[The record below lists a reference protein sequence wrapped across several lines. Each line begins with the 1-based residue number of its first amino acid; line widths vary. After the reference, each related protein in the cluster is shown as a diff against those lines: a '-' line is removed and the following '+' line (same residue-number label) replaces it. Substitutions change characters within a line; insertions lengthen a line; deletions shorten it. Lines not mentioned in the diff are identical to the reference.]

1 MSVEAPVTSA
11 RAMRAS
17 EDGAVKSQP
26 IRHVVMLSG
35 GKDSTALAL
44 YLRKKQ
50 PQTDFEY
57 LFCDTHKEL
66 PETYEYLARI
76 EARLGRT
83 VVRLASGHGER
94 GFDHFL
100 KIYGGFLPSPQARW
114 CTRLLKIEPF
124 EKYVGDDPARL
135 YVGLRADERRSGY
148 ISTKENIEAVFPFK
162 DDGIDRAGVMRIL
175 DESGVGQP
183 GYYEWRSRSGC
194 YFCFFQQKGEWVR
207 LRERHPDLYQLAK
220 GYEKEDQGYTWAE
233 EESLSELERPER
245 REEILERERVRKQR
259 LAARRRPRTLA
270 QAYGFEDPDE
280 EDGAGCLIC
289 HL

>member
-1 MSVEAPVTSA
+1 MSDSVSERSRLDVAPDV
-11 RAMRAS
+11 
-17 EDGAVKSQP
+17 
-26 IRHVVMLSG
+26 RHIVMLSG

-44 YLRKKQ
+44 YLREKE
-50 PQTDFEY
+50 PETDFEY

-76 EARLGRT
+76 EARLGRP
-83 VVRLASGHGER
+83 VVRLASQHGER

-124 EKYVGDDPARL
+124 ERYVGDDPTRL

-162 DDGIDRAGVMRIL
+162 DDGIDRADVMRIL
-175 DESGVGQP
+175 ERSGVGLP

-207 LRERHPDLYQLAK
+207 LRERHPDLFQLAK
-220 GYEKEDQGYTWAE
+220 TYEKEDEGYTWAQ
-233 EESLSELERPER
+233 EESLTELEQPER
-245 REEILERERVRKQR
+245 RTEILERERIRKER
-259 LAARRRPRTLA
+259 LAARRRPKTLA

-280 EDGAGCLIC
+280 EEGTGCLIC

>member
-1 MSVEAPVTSA
+1 MT
-11 RAMRAS
+11 RATC
-17 EDGAVKSQP
+17 EQAV
-26 IRHVVMLSG
+26 RHIVMLSG

-44 YLRKKQ
+44 YLRERQ
-50 PQTDFEY
+50 PEVDFEY

-76 EARLGRT
+76 EARLGRP
-83 VVRLASGHGER
+83 VVRLASRHGER

-124 EKYVGDDPARL
+124 EKYVGDDPTRL

-148 ISTKENIEAVFPFK
+148 ISTRENIEAVFPFK

-175 DESGVGQP
+175 DDSGVGLP
-183 GYYEWRSRSGC
+183 AYYEWRSRSGC

-207 LRERHPDLYQLAK
+207 LRERHPDLYRLAK
-220 GYEKEDQGYTWAE
+220 GYEKEDQGYTWVQ
-233 EESLSELERPER
+233 EESLTQLERPER
-245 REEILERERVRKQR
+245 RNEILERERVRKER

-280 EDGAGCLIC
+280 EESAGCLIC

>member
-1 MSVEAPVTSA
+1 MTAPAAAQVPPDAAANA
-11 RAMRAS
+11 RH
-17 EDGAVKSQP
+17 
-26 IRHVVMLSG
+26 IVMLSG

-44 YLRKKQ
+44 YLREKQ
-50 PQTDFEY
+50 PGTDFEY

-76 EARLGRT
+76 EARLERP
-83 VVRLASGHGER
+83 VVRLASQHGER

-124 EKYVGDDPARL
+124 ERYVGDDPTRL

-162 DDGIDRAGVMRIL
+162 DDGIDKAEVMRIL
-175 DESGVGQP
+175 ERSGVGLP
-183 GYYEWRSRSGC
+183 AYYEWRSRSGC

-207 LRERHPDLYQLAK
+207 LRERHPDLFQLAK
-220 GYEKEDQGYTWAE
+220 GYEKEDEGYTWAQ
-233 EESLSELERPER
+233 EESLNELERPER
-245 REEILERERVRKQR
+245 QEEILERERIRKER
-259 LAARRRPRTLA
+259 LAARRRPKTLA

-280 EDGAGCLIC
+280 EEGPGCLIC